1 MKISNFTFAGDAVL
15 QKIQLQKKSVIIILF
30 ILIHTILTIPTRW
43 IPLGWMPLTRS
54 PSSGK
59 SEGGSFRNRPRPP
72 TLLRDPPRQYTS
84 IRIFRMEKE
93 SELDAVMR
101 RKLFVNLRDGLLSL
115 LPTRRWDH
123 PKASLSNLQNG
134 KESGLGAA
142 IKNRNAICQ
151 VIRLGSRFLWMAP
164 SLCLSLKLKT
174 NTLKTK
180 QNSKN
185 SVQNGLWKREKH

>member
-1 MKISNFTFAGDAVL
+1 MNSARMNALDPLAFVW
-15 QKIQLQKKSVIIILF
+15 QKRRREFSQQ
-30 ILIHTILTIPTRW
+30 T
-43 IPLGWMPLTRS
+43 
-54 PSSGK
+54 PSTNTPQG
-59 SEGGSFRNRPRPP
+59 
-72 TLLRDPPRQYTS
+72 PPRQYTS